1 MKFTR
6 PWRHRYHP
14 STSEQWRRLQIAVGV
29 LFAALTIG
37 TAGYMALGL
46 NFLDAVYQTVITV
59 STVGFSE
66 VGEVT
71 RGYRI
76 FTIAMIMVGAGAV
89 LYTVGVLI
97 ETLIEGRIT
106 QEFGRRRMEKHIGQL
121 QNHIVLCGWG
131 QVGESISATLTE
143 EGQDVVVVDQREEV
157 AEHHLRV
164 IGDATD
170 DAILR
175 EAGIDRARS
184 LVVALDTD
192 ANNVYVTLSGRA
204 TSDNLFIV
212 SRANNAYAEEKLFR
226 AGADRVVNPHKL
238 GASHMA
244 ALVTQP
250 NVAEFLDITMNDREL
265 TVSISELT
273 VVASSALSRQPLAEV
288 DLAGNTVLAIRR
300 VDGSFDH
307 HPDMTEPASVGDVLI
322 ALGTASELRALHASF
337 DS

>member
-1 MKFTR
+1 VKFYR
-6 PWRHRYHP
+6 RRHRRHHP
-14 STSEQWRRLQIAVGV
+14 HASELWRRLQIAVGV
-29 LFAALTIG
+29 LLGVLAIG
-37 TAGYMALGL
+37 TAGYTALGL
-46 NFLDAVYQTVITV
+46 SVVDAVYQTVITV
-59 STVGFSE
+59 STVGFRE
-66 VGEVT
+66 VGDVT
-71 RGYRI
+71 RSYQA
-76 FTIAMIMVGAGAV
+76 FTIVMIMVGAGAV
-89 LYTVGVLI
+89 LYTLGVLI

-106 QEFGRRRMEKHIGQL
+106 QEFGRRRMEIRVEELK
-121 QNHIVLCGWG
+121 NHIVVCGWG
-131 QVGESISATLTE
+131 QVGESIAATLMD
-143 EGQDVVVVDQREEV
+143 EGQDVVVVDRREDV
-157 AEHHLRV
+157 AAHLLRV

-170 DAILR
+170 DAILT
-175 EAGIDRARS
+175 EAGIERARA

-204 TSDNLFIV
+204 AREDIFIV
-212 SRANNAYAEEKLFR
+212 SRANNAYAESKLYR

-273 VVASSALSRQPLAEV
+273 VASSSALAHQPLSEV

-307 HPDMTEPASVGDVLI
+307 HPDMAAPASVGDVLI
-322 ALGTASELRALHASF
+322 ALGTASELRELHESF